1 MPARSGTIAGPN
13 AAQGFLLPNK
23 PAGQANRMSMANPGR
38 QTSAQMAFN
47 QTVGE
52 TEYRPSLTE
61 ENQQQFNESEN
72 SFNAGDS
79 GRRRRPAGTNSA
91 VNRFSMQSETT
102 SGRKHTPGSVTL
114 QSASSYCPTESNFVT
129 IGGNGSLGKDNGLVS
144 QEKSPYAVA
153 LHNVDKFEQLTEV
166 KARKSKTNDER

>member
-1 MPARSGTIAGPN
+1 MRSGTIAGPN
-13 AAQGFLLPNK
+13 AARGFLFPDG
-23 PAGQANRMSMANPGR
+23 PGPSRDNRVSMAHPPR
-38 QTSAQMAFN
+38 QISAQMAFN
-47 QTVGE
+47 QPVGE

-61 ENQQQFNESEN
+61 EPQPQFNESEN

-79 GRRRRPAGTNSA
+79 GRRRRPAGTNSVA
-91 VNRFSMQSETT
+91 RSSMLSETT
-102 SGRKHTPGSVTL
+102 SGRKHTPGSVTIH
-114 QSASSYCPTESNFVT
+114 SASSRTESNFVT

-153 LHNVDKFEQLTEV
+153 LHNVDKFEQLTQV